1 MESFCNFVKCLCDF
15 YLRNDSP
22 YSGPL
27 STVMMHASYSLIIG
41 EFLGAYIMHMSNSI
55 DHHMGIDI
63 NDVQEYH
70 EDARRKAI
78 ELFKETRYLQRLE
91 ESIQ

>member
-1 MESFCNFVKCLCDF
+1 
-15 YLRNDSP
+15 
-22 YSGPL
+22 
-27 STVMMHASYSLIIG
+27 
-41 EFLGAYIMHMSNSI
+41 MSNSI

-78 ELFKETRYLQRLE
+78 ELLKETGMPERYLQRT
-91 ESIQ
+91 